1 MEIVFL
7 LFVAAVALEF
17 MGWIKKRLKTK
28 LVYVVEDNESDIQ
41 LLKLNLEVPDCAFKY
56 YRSLKD
62 VRHDLLFMWRR
73 PDAVIVDYHL
83 DDREKGT
90 ELLELCK
97 INRIPSLLVTGDERD
112 ILGVSKERILRKS
125 PDKEYFKALES
136 WTLHCLR

>member
-1 MEIVFL
+1 MEIVTF
-7 LFVAAVALEF
+7 LFVIILAYEVMNWF
-17 MGWIKKRLKTK
+17 KKKLKTK

-41 LLKLNLEVPDCAFKY
+41 LLKLNLEIPDCAFKY

-62 VRHDLLFMWRR
+62 IRSDLLFMWRR

-83 DDREKGT
+83 NDKEKGT
-90 ELLELCK
+90 DLLELCR

-112 ILGVSKERILRKS
+112 ILGVSREHVLRKS
-125 PDKEYFKALES
+125 PDKEYFKALEN